1 MQKHLSQRKTK
12 PTHPRA
18 GRQARQIATAIAV
31 MASTLPATGSA
42 VPEILLWPEGAP
54 GTQSLTNNET
64 IKDGLVLNTFQPS
77 LRVFLPPADTA
88 NGAAVIV
95 CPGGGYNVLEIVRE
109 GERFAQRLNEMGVAA
124 FVLKYRLRN
133 HQQPD
138 DQAHIANALAD
149 GQRAVRLVRVNAAKW
164 RVNPTRVGIGGFS
177 AGGYVSIN
185 VGIHGAPG
193 QAAAADP
200 VDRQSSRPDFLVL
213 VYPSVRGLD
222 ADVTSTTPPAFLVHG
237 DNDTM
242 VPASQSLAFYT
253 ALHNAGVSA
262 ELHILADAPHGFDLG
277 APGTPAAAWPT
288 LLHAWL
294 EAHGWLAPR
303 ATAPRGNTVKRSAHT
318 TAP

>member
-1 MQKHLSQRKTK
+1 
-12 PTHPRA
+12 
-18 GRQARQIATAIAV
+18 

-177 AGGYVSIN
+177 AGGHVSIN